1 MFYIDQFVYANKM
14 LFFHPGEK
22 VFFALSTMGICLTAK
37 NPIVHLMVIGIM
49 VCLLIMKA
57 KIPGFVVGKLML
69 VPMGFLILGV
79 ITIACSWGVDSSGML
94 VNQKIGSYYIGV
106 TEVGLR
112 TAVITFLQALS
123 SVTCLYFLALTVP
136 MIDMI
141 YILQLI
147 KVPSILIELMMLIY
161 RFIFVFVETAF
172 NIYTAQSSRWGYCN
186 FKRSIYSFGILF
198 ANLWG
203 KVFMKSQ
210 ALMNSMLSR
219 GYESEIRVL
228 HLSYEYSVKN
238 ILFFGL
244 IDLGLIIITIV
255 LPNNI
260 I

>member
-14 LFFHPGEK
+14 RFYHPGEK
-22 VFFALSTMGICLTAK
+22 VFFALATMAICLAVK
-37 NPIVHLMVIGIM
+37 NPLIHLMVIGIM
-49 VCLLIMKA
+49 IALLMIKA

-69 VPMGFLILGV
+69 VPMGFLVLGV
-79 ITIACSWGVDSSGML
+79 ITIAFSLGVDNSGML
-94 VNQKIGSYYIGV
+94 VNLKIGSYYIGV
-106 TEVGLR
+106 TEAGLR

-147 KVPSILIELMMLIY
+147 KVPSILIELMTLIY

-186 FKRSIYSFGILF
+186 FKRSIYSFGVLF

-203 KVFMKSQ
+203 KVFLKSQ

-228 HLSYEYSVKN
+228 HLSYQYSGRN
-238 ILFFGL
+238 ILFLGL
-244 IDLGLIIITIV
+244 IDLGLIIMAIV
-255 LPNNI
+255 LPNHI
-260 I
+260 M